1 MPVLDHSLGGY
12 PEAERLSL
20 VEEIHGYRVADPYRW
35 LEDPQDPRT
44 QQWCARQDDLF
55 SRWQAG
61 WRGQRLTRLRH
72 RLAELADAGS
82 VSVPVWRGGRQFFTR
97 RGPGQE
103 HEVLLTVSAGG
114 VEQALIDPAA
124 LDPAGLTTL
133 DGWFASCEGDRVAY
147 LLSAGGSEQSQLR
160 VLDVTSGETIDG
172 PIDGTSHAGVAW
184 LPGGTSFY
192 YQRRT
197 GQRTDRARA
206 RRLVY
211 LHEVG
216 SDPDQ
221 DIPVFGQRLDPAAF
235 YVPMVSP
242 DGRWLQ
248 LAVDWGTRG
257 VDTYLADLAADG
269 PGAPRFRALQQGVD
283 AISEASFGRDG
294 RIYVLTDRDAPNRR
308 LCAADAARPD
318 DVHWHTV
325 LPEDP
330 AAVLEDFAILDGSPQ
345 GRPLLL
351 ALRSRHALSEL
362 ALHDLATGEL
372 LAHVTAPGPGTMKQ
386 LTGHPG
392 GGPFAWF
399 SYTDDRTPPT
409 VYRFDA
415 RTGTVTMWS
424 PPPGRADV
432 SEVEVSHVAYT
443 SYDGTVVRMFILA
456 PAGQPDRPRPTILY
470 GYGSLGHSRT
480 PAFSPLRL
488 AWVAAGGVYAIANI
502 RGGGEEGQAWHRA
515 GMRQNRQNVVD
526 DFHAA
531 GDYLVEHG
539 WTTRAQ
545 LGIHGGSAGG
555 RLVGAALTQR
565 PGAYAAVLCSAPE
578 LDTVRAEL
586 FGIGALTAHE
596 YGSARVPEELPWLLS
611 QSPYHNVRPGTAYPA
626 VLLTVFESDA
636 RVNTLH
642 ARKFAAALQ
651 HATSATPEQR
661 PILLRREYN
670 VGHTARA
677 VSRSIPLWLDQL
689 GFFAQQLGLD
699 VDADAGQPQQPARP
713 YQGSGP

>member
-1 MPVLDHSLGGY
+1 MPVFGPFACGGY

-97 RGPGQE
+97 RGPDQE

-184 LPGGTSFY
+184 LPGGTLFY

-372 LAHVTAPGPGTMKQ
+372 LAHVPAPGPGTIETARRTSRRRPVRLVLLHRRPHSPHRLPLRRPHRNGDHVESAAGPRRRQ
-386 LTGHPG
+386 RGRGQPRRVHLIRRHGGPDVHPG
-392 GGPFAWF
+392 P
-399 SYTDDRTPPT
+399 SRPS
-409 VYRFDA
+409 
-415 RTGTVTMWS
+415 RTGRGRRSCTATAAWGT
-424 PPPGRADV
+424 PGR
-432 SEVEVSHVAYT
+432 
-443 SYDGTVVRMFILA
+443 
-456 PAGQPDRPRPTILY
+456 QP
-470 GYGSLGHSRT
+470 
-480 PAFSPLRL
+480 
-488 AWVAAGGVYAIANI
+488 
-502 RGGGEEGQAWHRA
+502 
-515 GMRQNRQNVVD
+515 
-526 DFHAA
+526 
-531 GDYLVEHG
+531 
-539 WTTRAQ
+539 
-545 LGIHGGSAGG
+545 
-555 RLVGAALTQR
+555 
-565 PGAYAAVLCSAPE
+565 
-578 LDTVRAEL
+578 
-586 FGIGALTAHE
+586 
-596 YGSARVPEELPWLLS
+596 SARS
-611 QSPYHNVRPGTAYPA
+611 GSPG
-626 VLLTVFESDA
+626 
-636 RVNTLH
+636 
-642 ARKFAAALQ
+642 
-651 HATSATPEQR
+651 
-661 PILLRREYN
+661 
-670 VGHTARA
+670 
-677 VSRSIPLWLDQL
+677 
-689 GFFAQQLGLD
+689 
-699 VDADAGQPQQPARP
+699 
-713 YQGSGP
+713 

>member
-1 MPVLDHSLGGY
+1 MPASDDSRGGY

-20 VEEIHGYRVADPYRW
+20 VEEIHGHQVADPYRW
-35 LEDPQDPRT
+35 LEDLDDRRT
-44 QQWCARQDDLF
+44 QQWCERQDELF

-61 WRGQRLTRLRH
+61 WLGQSLPRRLRD
-72 RLAELADAGS
+72 RLAALANAGG
-82 VSVPVWRGGRQFFTR
+82 VSVPVCRGGRQFFTR

-103 HEVLLTVSAGG
+103 HEVLLTAGADG
-114 VEQALIDPAA
+114 AERVLVDPAA
-124 LDPAGLTTL
+124 IDPAGLTTL
-133 DGWFASCEGDRVAY
+133 DGWFASCEGDRLAY
-147 LLSAGGSEQSQLR
+147 LLSAGGSEQPLLR
-160 VLDVTSGETIDG
+160 VMDVTSGETIDG
-172 PIDGTSHAGVAW
+172 PIDGAAFAGVAW
-184 LPGGTSFY
+184 LPGGTAFY
-192 YQRRT
+192 YQRRA
-197 GQRTDRARA
+197 GQRTGGPRP

-211 LHEVG
+211 LHTVG
-216 SDPDQ
+216 SDPGQ
-221 DIPVFGQRLDPAAF
+221 DIAVFGQGLEPTAF

-242 DGRWLQ
+242 DGRWLR

-269 PGAPRFRALQQGVD
+269 PAAPRFRALQQGVE

-308 LCAADAARPD
+308 LCAVDADRLGYED
-318 DVHWHTV
+318 WDTV

-330 AAVLEDFAILDGSPQ
+330 AAVLDDFAILDGS
-345 GRPLLL
+345 RPGERLLL

-362 ALHDLATGEL
+362 SLHDLATGEL
-372 LAHVTAPGPGTMKQ
+372 LAPVPAPGPGTIKQ
-386 LTGHPG
+386 LTGHPD
-392 GGPFAWF
+392 GGPLAWF

-409 VYRFDA
+409 VCRFDA
-415 RTGTVTMWS
+415 RARAATVWS
-424 PPPGRADV
+424 PPPGRV
-432 SEVEVSHVAYT
+432 EISGVEVSHVEYA
-443 SYDGTVVRMFILA
+443 SYDGTVVRMFILS
-456 PAGQPDRPRPTILY
+456 PAARPDRPRPAILY

-488 AWVAAGGVYAIANI
+488 AWVQAGGVYAIANV

-515 GMRQNRQNVVD
+515 GMRENRQNAVD

-555 RLVGAALTQR
+555 LLVGTALTQR
-565 PGAYAAVLCSAPE
+565 PGAYAAVLCSAPV
-578 LDTVRAEL
+578 LDMVRAEL
-586 FGIGALTAHE
+586 SGVGALTVHE
-596 YGSARVPEELPWLLS
+596 HGSARVPEELVWLLS
-611 QSPYHNVRPGTAYPA
+611 QSPYHHVQPGTGYPA
-626 VLLTVFESDA
+626 VLLTVFEGDA
-636 RVNTLH
+636 RVSTLH

-651 HATSATPEQR
+651 HATTAAPEQR

-689 GFFAQQLGLD
+689 AFFAQQLGLD
-699 VDADAGQPQQPARP
+699 ASVPAV
-713 YQGSGP
+713 GG